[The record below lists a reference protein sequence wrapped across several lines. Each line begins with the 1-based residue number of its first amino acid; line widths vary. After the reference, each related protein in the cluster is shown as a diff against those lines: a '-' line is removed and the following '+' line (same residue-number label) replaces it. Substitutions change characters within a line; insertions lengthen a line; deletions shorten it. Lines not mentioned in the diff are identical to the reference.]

1 MEDALLL
8 ANRHYCQVALMPQS
22 SEQSFLDGYN
32 PKDFDTPIYSVD
44 IAIFTLDEGQLKVLL
59 VERNAPPY
67 KDYWALPGG
76 FVDLKKDKDINAT
89 ARRKLVSKTGVD
101 APLLEQVTT
110 VGNATRDPRYWSI
123 TTLYMALIPY
133 APTSAFIEAVNE
145 ARWVPIDEIDQLKL
159 AFDHHELLHF
169 ARERLKSK
177 TAYTVLPMHVL
188 KRPFSLSQLQ
198 KAFELL
204 MDTQLEKKSFRR
216 RILNAELLKEVG
228 EGVPEGGK
236 GRPAALYE
244 PADGSEN
251 HLFVRVFGD

>member
-1 MEDALLL
+1 
-8 ANRHYCQVALMPQS
+8 MPESPEQS
-22 SEQSFLDGYN
+22 SLDSYN
-32 PKDFDTPIYSVD
+32 PKEFDTPIYSVD
-44 IAIFTLDEGQLKVLL
+44 IAIFTLHEGQLKVLI
-59 VERNAPPY
+59 VERNEYPY

-76 FVDLKKDKDINAT
+76 FVDLKKDSNINAT

-101 APLLEQVTT
+101 APLLEQVSTI
-110 VGNATRDPRYWSI
+110 GNAHRDPRHWSI

-133 APTSAFIEAVNE
+133 APTAEFIEAVND
-145 ARWVPIDEIDQLKL
+145 ARWFPIEEIEQLQL
-159 AFDHHELLHF
+159 AFDHSELLQL
-169 ARERLKSK
+169 ARERLKNK
-177 TAYTVLPMHVL
+177 TAYTVLPIHVL

-204 MDTQLEKKSFRR
+204 MDTELEKKSFRR
-216 RILNAELLKEVG
+216 RLLNADVLKEVG
-228 EGVPEGGK
+228 EGIPDGGK

>member
-1 MEDALLL
+1 VESPLLL
-8 ANRHYCQVALMPQS
+8 ANRHYCQAKLMPELT
-22 SEQSFLDGYN
+22 EQAFLKSYN
-32 PKDFDTPIYSVD
+32 PKEYDTPIYSVD
-44 IAIFTLDEGQLKVLL
+44 IAIFTLDQGQLKVLL
-59 VERNAPPY
+59 VERNEHPF
-67 KDYWALPGG
+67 KGYWALPGG
-76 FVDLKKDKDINAT
+76 FVDLNKDPDIHNT
-89 ARRKLVSKTGVD
+89 ARRKLVSKTGID
-101 APLLEQVTT
+101 APLLEQVSTI
-110 VGNATRDPRYWSI
+110 GNAHRDPRHWSV

-133 APTSAFIEAVNE
+133 APTASFIETVNE
-145 ARWVPIDEIDQLKL
+145 ARWVPIEETDRLEL
-159 AFDHHELLHF
+159 AFDHKELLHL

-188 KRPFSLSQLQ
+188 KRPFSLTQLQ

-236 GRPAALYE
+236 GRPATLYE
-244 PADGSEN
+244 PADGSES